1 MDRSICTALTL
12 TACLL
17 AACSNNG
24 NQAASDQP
32 TTVTGRPVIS
42 PPRRLIC
49 RLREATEGDEAK
61 KSPAPVDVVKLD
73 KVTSTEARVGD
84 TLRVE
89 LKAATGTGYQWIF
102 AGCEGDPSDPKAPLA
117 PQFNF
122 RKGEGTVEP
131 LEPGKPGAPA
141 HWVFE
146 FKAANAGTTTMHFM
160 LVRPWEKDAKP
171 ADQRS
176 LKVDVRKP

>member
-1 MDRSICTALTL
+1 MNRPICTALTL
-12 TACLL
+12 AACLL
-17 AACSNNG
+17 AACRNDG
-24 NQAASDQP
+24 NQASSDQP

-49 RLREATEGDEAK
+49 RLREATEGDGAK

>member
-1 MDRSICTALTL
+1 MHRP
-12 TACLL
+12 LL
-17 AACSNNG
+17 AAVLLATCLLPACRNNG
-24 NQAASDQP
+24 DQSGGDQP

-49 RLREATEGDEAK
+49 RLREATEGDDAK
-61 KSPAPVDVVKLD
+61 KQQASVDLVKLD

-84 TLRVE
+84 TVRVE
-89 LKAATGTGYQWIF
+89 LKAATGTGYQWVF
-102 AGCEGDPSDPKAPLA
+102 AGCEGDPGDPKAPLS
-117 PQFNF
+117 PQFNY

-146 FKAANAGTTTMHFM
+146 FKAANAGSTTMHFI

-171 ADQRS
+171 TDQRS

>member
-1 MDRSICTALTL
+1 MTCRLPLVLSI

-17 AACSNNG
+17 SACRNDGS
-24 NQAASDQP
+24 QSSSSQP

-49 RLREATEGDEAK
+49 RLREAADGDSAK
-61 KSPAPVDVVKLD
+61 STAAPVDVVKLD

-84 TLRVE
+84 TLRLE
-89 LKAATGTGYQWIF
+89 LKAATGTGYQWVF
-102 AGCEGDPSDPKAPLA
+102 AGCEGDPADPKAPLS

-146 FKAANAGTTTMHFM
+146 FKAANPGSTTMHFI

-176 LKVDVRKP
+176 LKVVVRAP